1 MAKKKNKYVV
11 VKYFVD
17 LEDKSKEY
25 NVGDAYPKPAN
36 KKISQDR
43 IAELS
48 SSANRQNT
56 PLIELVEEDLE
67 EPQEDK

>member
-17 LEDKSKEY
+17 LEDKGKEY